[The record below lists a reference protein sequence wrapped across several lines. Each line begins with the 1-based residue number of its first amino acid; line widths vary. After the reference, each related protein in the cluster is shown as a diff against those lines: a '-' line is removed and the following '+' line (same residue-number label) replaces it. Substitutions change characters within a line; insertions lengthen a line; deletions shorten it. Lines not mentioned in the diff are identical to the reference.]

1 MSEKNKNNEYNAKS
15 DFVNLAI
22 IISIIT
28 IALVG
33 LYFYDKQSGILKVVT
48 EQAMGMF

>member
-1 MSEKNKNNEYNAKS
+1 MTEKSKNDEYNTKS

-22 IISIIT
+22 IILLMT
-28 IALVG
+28 IALGG
-33 LYFYDKQSGILKVVT
+33 LYFYDRQSDILKTIT

>member
-15 DFVNLAI
+15 DFINLAI
-22 IISIIT
+22 IISTIT

-33 LYFYDKQSGILKVVT
+33 LYFYDQQSDILKVVT
-48 EQAMGMF
+48 EQTMGMF

>member
-1 MSEKNKNNEYNAKS
+1 MNKENKYNPKS

-22 IISIIT
+22 IILLIM
-28 IALVG
+28 IALAG
-33 LYFYDKQSGILKVVT
+33 LYFYDRQTNILKTVA